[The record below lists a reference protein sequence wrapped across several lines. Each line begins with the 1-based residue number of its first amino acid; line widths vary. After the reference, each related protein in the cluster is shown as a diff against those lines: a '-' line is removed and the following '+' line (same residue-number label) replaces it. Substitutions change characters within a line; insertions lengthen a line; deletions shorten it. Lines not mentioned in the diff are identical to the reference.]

1 MRLSETI
8 GIADWP
14 WAVRKVSDA
23 QTTQSPP
30 RPGVIRGLFGYL
42 LTFAPFQSQE
52 TNLVWGKVVGYGVN
66 GRSRGE
72 DTHPYVLQKMDV
84 AVNIDSKSIER
95 CKRMYKRDDAMCA
108 FNPKDFAGVGLGK
121 VMLQF

>member
-1 MRLSETI
+1 MTLSETI

-23 QTTQSPP
+23 QSTRSPH
-30 RPGVIRGLFGYL
+30 RSIASRGLFGYL
-42 LTFAPFQSQE
+42 LTFARFQSQE

-95 CKRMYKRDDAMCA
+95 CKRTCKRDDAMCA
-108 FNPKDFAGVGLGK
+108 FNPKDSATVGLGK
-121 VMLQF
+121 VRL